1 MIRPMPYFE
10 DLQAG
15 HRSRSR
21 IGRTITEADNVWFT
35 ALTMNTNEIHFNA
48 AYAETTPWGKPLVNS
63 AFTLALV
70 MGLSVAD
77 TSETGGVN
85 LGWEEVRLPAPVFA
99 GDTLWAETEVL
110 EARESRSH
118 PDSGIVT
125 VQTQGVNQRG
135 EVVIDFRRSFLV
147 PKRPAET

>member
-1 MIRPMPYFE
+1 MIQLVPYFE
-10 DLQAG
+10 DLKAG
-15 HRSRSR
+15 GRFRSR

-48 AYAETTPWGKPLVNS
+48 AYAAETPWGKPLVNS
-63 AFTLALV
+63 ALTLAVV
-70 MGLSVAD
+70 MGLSVRD

-85 LGWEEVRLPAPVFA
+85 LGWEEVRLTAPVFH

-110 EARESRSH
+110 EARLSESR

-125 VQTQGVNQRG
+125 VRTRGVNQRG

-147 PKRPAET
+147 PKRDG

>member
-1 MIRPMPYFE
+1 MIRAVPYFE
-10 DLQAG
+10 DLVAG
-15 HRSRSR
+15 DRFRSR

-48 AYAETTPWGKPLVNS
+48 AYAEQTRWGRPLVNS
-63 AFTLALV
+63 ALTLAVV

-85 LGWEEVRLPAPVFA
+85 LGWEDIRLPAPVFH

-110 EARESRSH
+110 EARESRSQ
-118 PDSGIVT
+118 PDAGVVT
-125 VQTQGVNQRG
+125 VHTRGVNQRD
-135 EVVIDFRRSFLV
+135 EVVIEFRRTFLCL
-147 PKRPAET
+147 KRPS

>member
-1 MIRPMPYFE
+1 MIRPVPYLE
-10 DLQAG
+10 DLKAG
-15 HRSRSR
+15 DRSRSR

-35 ALTMNTNEIHFNA
+35 ALTMNTNEIHFNT
-48 AYAETTPWGKPLVNS
+48 AYAETTPWGRPLVNS
-63 AFTLALV
+63 ALTLAVV

-85 LGWEEVRLPAPVFA
+85 LGWEEVTLPAPVFV

-110 EARESRSH
+110 EARESRSR
-118 PDSGIVT
+118 PESGIVT
-125 VQTQGVNQRG
+125 VRTQGVNQRG

-147 PKRPAET
+147 PKRGA

>member
-1 MIRPMPYFE
+1 MIRAVPYFE
-10 DLQAG
+10 DLHAG
-15 HRSRSR
+15 DRFRSR

-135 EVVIDFRRSFLV
+135 EVVIDFRRSFLA

>member
-1 MIRPMPYFE
+1 MIRAMPYYE
-10 DLQAG
+10 DLVPG
-15 HRSRSR
+15 NRSRSR

-48 AYAETTPWGKPLVNS
+48 VYAATTPWGKPLVNS
-63 AFTLALV
+63 ALTLAVV

-85 LGWEEVRLPAPVFA
+85 LGWEEVRLPAPVFV

-125 VQTQGVNQRG
+125 VKTQGVNQRS
-135 EVVIDFRRSFLV
+135 EVVIEFRRSLLV
-147 PKRPAET
+147 PKRPA

>member
-1 MIRPMPYFE
+1 MIRLVPYLE
-10 DLQAG
+10 DLKAG
-15 HRSRSR
+15 DSFRSR

-63 AFTLALV
+63 ALTLAVV

-85 LGWEEVRLPAPVFA
+85 LGWDEVRLPAPVFH

-110 EARESRSH
+110 EARESQSR
-118 PDSGIVT
+118 PAEGIVT
-125 VQTQGVNQRG
+125 VRTRGVNQRG
-135 EVVIDFRRSFLV
+135 EVVIEFRRSFLV
-147 PKRPAET
+147 PRRGER